1 MSRVT
6 LARLMRFDV
15 RALVFVGLLA
25 GGHLVEG
32 RFVHPGLLH
41 TQADLVR
48 MREEVASG
56 KGPVFEG
63 FKLLEGSPYAT
74 SGYAAK
80 GPFPAW
86 GRAPNIRKGEAE
98 SDALAAYQ
106 NALMWAITGKKNHA
120 QKAISILN
128 SWTGT
133 LKKVGGIDGVL
144 AAGLQGFM
152 FANAAELLRYTD
164 SGWSEAEARRCG
176 EWLRNVW
183 DPTIEHY
190 AYFANGNWETAAL
203 QTRLAIAVYCD
214 DRDMFEEVVRYAVA
228 GAGNG
233 SIPHMVIGPTGQ
245 CQETT
250 RAQHYAQLGIGL
262 LACAAEVAWNQ
273 GVDLYGWGDN
283 RILRGFEYTA
293 RYGLGEE
300 VPFRHYLDRTG
311 KYGYRGRYSNYTK
324 ISPVSRGRFF
334 QIFERVYNHYQHRRG
349 VPAPYSERV
358 VRLKEPEGFSS
369 DNIGLGTLTHRR
381 NPAGAPVVLGTPGT
395 PAGCVARSLQNGIR
409 LRWVTS
415 VDPLGCSDAAA
426 YEVTRSSESG
436 GTFRTVASGL
446 KSPEFLDTSV
456 KPGALYFYKIT
467 ASNTAGTSSPSAEI
481 AASAGLPGSWRV
493 ADVGDLSIPGYAEY
507 DGRVFS
513 LEGEGNDIGGRSDE
527 FFYVHTAME
536 GDGAITA
543 RIRRPMSSQWTKPGV
558 MMRESLDADAP
569 HVAVLLQPH
578 WNGSI
583 VSRKEKGGNTG
594 TGRLEPLGEE
604 HVIKKNRLS
613 SPYWVRL
620 ERVGDMFSGFMSADG
635 VAWQKLGSVEVRMGR
650 VLQVGLPA
658 CSQLH
663 GVTTTVTYDRIRV
676 PSWRMPD
683 HGH

>member
-1 MSRVT
+1 MSRFT
-6 LARLMRFDV
+6 NALLMRFEV
-15 RALVFVGLLA
+15 CFLISGLLIA
-25 GGHLVEG
+25 GNLAEG

-41 TQADLVR
+41 TRADLVR
-48 MREEVASG
+48 MQKEISSG

-63 FKLLEGSPYAT
+63 FKVLKSSPYAAADY
-74 SGYAAK
+74 SAK
-80 GPFPAW
+80 GPFPEW

-106 NALMWAITGKKNHA
+106 NALMWAVTGKKNHA
-120 QKAISILN
+120 HKAISILN
-128 SWTGT
+128 SWTQK

-152 FANAAELLRYTD
+152 FANAAELMRHTE
-164 SGWSEAEARRCG
+164 SGWSESDARRCG
-176 EWLRNVW
+176 EWLREVW
-183 DPTIEHY
+183 DPTLEHY

-233 SIPHMVIGPTGQ
+233 SIPHMIIDSSGQ

-273 GVDLYGWGDN
+273 GVDLYGWADN

-311 KYGYRGRYSNYTK
+311 KYGYGGRHSNYTE
-324 ISPVSRGRFF
+324 ISPKSRGSFF
-334 QIFERVYNHYQHRRG
+334 QIFERVYNHYQNRRG
-349 VPAPYSERV
+349 IPAPYSERV
-358 VRLKEPEGFSS
+358 VRMKEPEGFSS

-381 NPAGAPVVLGTPGT
+381 NPPGPPVVVGSPGA
-395 PAGCVARSLQNGIR
+395 PAGCVVRSMRDGIR

-415 VDPLGCSDAAA
+415 VDPVGGSNASS
-426 YEVTRSSESG
+426 YEVIRSSIRG
-436 GTFRTVASGL
+436 GPFQKVARGLRT
-446 KSPEFLDTSV
+446 PEFLDTNV
-456 KPGALYFYKIT
+456 KPGELYFYKIT
-467 ASNTAGTSSPSAEI
+467 AGNTAGTSSPSAEI
-481 AASAGLPGSWRV
+481 AACAGLPGKWRV
-493 ADVGDLSIPGYAEY
+493 ADVGEVTIPGYAEY

-513 LEGEGNDIGGRSDE
+513 LEGEGENIGGRSDE
-527 FFYVHTAME
+527 FLYVHTAME
-536 GDGAITA
+536 GDGVITA

-558 MMRESLDADAP
+558 MMRQSLEADSP

-578 WNGSI
+578 WNGSV
-583 VSRKEKGGNTG
+583 VSRAEKGGRSVTG
-594 TGRLEPLGEE
+594 KLEPIGER

-620 ERVGDMFSGFMSADG
+620 ERVGDVFSGFMSADG
-635 VAWQKLGSVEVRMGR
+635 VEWEKLGSVEVRMGK
-650 VLQVGLPA
+650 VLQIGLPA

-663 GVTTTVTYDRIRV
+663 DVTTTVTYDRVSV
-676 PSWRMPD
+676 PSWAMP
-683 HGH
+683 GR